1 MRQSN
6 ALELAR
12 ERGPRKGVPGSKGI
26 GRGNAPR
33 VAGAGHLSRG
43 GRSMRSRSRSER
55 RRASLWPW
63 RRGHERRF
71 TPTFGGKVKSHPRAR
86 EKRRSANRAVKRGTH
101 RKAGESRAE
110 RSQRESVGARS
121 RREDGIHRSHASR
134 RAPSGQPG
142 EASLGP
148 TDFDHPVTRGR
159 RKEGRTGARR
169 APAGSN
175 PRCLVHL
182 QSRGCGGA
190 IRWKALRACSLRPL
204 TGSRV
209 WRPGLFGSQRCASQ
223 GACTRAAGRYR
234 AETAVPSRRQ
244 GASEVGS
251 DRERLLQP
259 EGAGGRRRGRIGG
272 VLQRTTSRQK
282 RIGAGSAEA
291 GDVRKPRPLA
301 PPPRA
306 NGWWVTE
313 ADSDRKSV
321 V

>member
-1 MRQSN
+1 VRQSN

-159 RKEGRTGARR
+159 RKEVERVRDGR
-169 APAGSN
+169 
-175 PRCLVHL
+175 
-182 QSRGCGGA
+182 Q
-190 IRWKALRACSLRPL
+190 
-204 TGSRV
+204 
-209 WRPGLFGSQRCASQ
+209 
-223 GACTRAAGRYR
+223 
-234 AETAVPSRRQ
+234 
-244 GASEVGS
+244 
-251 DRERLLQP
+251 
-259 EGAGGRRRGRIGG
+259 RGRIRG
-272 VLQRTTSRQK
+272 VSSTCSR
-282 RIGAGSAEA
+282 EA
-291 GDVRKPRPLA
+291 VAARYDGRRSG
-301 PPPRA
+301 RA
-306 NGWWVTE
+306 AFGP
-313 ADSDRKSV
+313 
-321 V
+321 